1 MGAIKPG
8 YDFGRMPK
16 NASCGYTGVYI
27 NRRHFPAV
35 ELQAYAS
42 FLGQIKPGRYWMDVN
57 GKWGP
62 QQQAKQS
69 TGRRKAQGSA
79 HQQYGNQGGADPRLV
94 DIFKGEYVYSVKGI
108 ICDSQIIWALQ
119 ADGFVFLGR

>member
-1 MGAIKPG
+1 
-8 YDFGRMPK
+8 
-16 NASCGYTGVYI
+16 
-27 NRRHFPAV
+27 
-35 ELQAYAS
+35 
-42 FLGQIKPGRYWMDVN
+42 MDVN

-94 DIFKGEYVYSVKGI
+94 DIFKGDSVYSVKGI